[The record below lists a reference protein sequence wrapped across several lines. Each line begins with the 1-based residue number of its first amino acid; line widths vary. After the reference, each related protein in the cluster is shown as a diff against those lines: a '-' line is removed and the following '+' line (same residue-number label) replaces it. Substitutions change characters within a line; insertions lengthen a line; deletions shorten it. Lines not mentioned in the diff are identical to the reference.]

1 MIPPPGFRLPESAH
15 VGAVTLQVADLDR
28 SLAFYRDLVGYHL
41 IDRHASAPRAARLG
55 APGSD
60 VALLELRERPGAR
73 PVPRRGLL
81 GLYHFALLLPDRP
94 SLGRFLRHLQANEVH
109 AGAADH
115 VFSEALYLTDPDGL
129 QMEVYRDLPRDQW
142 QSRDGELVSGVDP
155 IDARGLLQAAGTVP
169 WAGVPSGSI
178 IGHVHLYV
186 GDLAAGEAFY
196 HAGLGLDKTIS
207 TFPGALFLSAGGYH
221 HHIAVNT
228 WAAGAPV
235 ATDADA
241 RLLHWDL
248 IVPDRTAIAAARD
261 SLQHAGAI
269 VEADGDAVRA
279 VDPWSITVRIVAA
292 AR

>member
-1 MIPPPGFRLPESAH
+1 MIPAPGFRLPASAH
-15 VGAVTLQVADLDR
+15 VGAVTLQVADLER
-28 SLAFYRDLVGYHL
+28 SLAFYRDLVGYEV
-41 IDRHASAPRAARLG
+41 IDRREKAPRAARLG
-55 APGSD
+55 AMGSE
-60 VALLELRERPGAR
+60 VTLLELRERPGVR

-94 SLGRFLRHLQANEVH
+94 SLGRFFRHLQANEVH

-155 IDARGLLQAAGTVP
+155 IDTRGLIEAAGTVP
-169 WAGVPSGSI
+169 WTGVPTGSI

-186 GDLAAGEAFY
+186 GDLTAGEAFY
-196 HAGLGLDKTIS
+196 HGGLGLDKTIW

-221 HHIAVNT
+221 HHLGINT

-248 IVPDRTAIAAARD
+248 IVPDQSSTAAARD
-261 SLQHAGAI
+261 SLQQNGAI
-269 VEADGDAVRA
+269 IEEDGDAVRA
-279 VDPWSITVRIVAA
+279 IDPWGIAVRIVTST
-292 AR
+292 R

>member
-1 MIPPPGFRLPESAH
+1 MIAPPGFRLPESTH

-41 IDRHASAPRAARLG
+41 IDRRESAPRAARLG
-55 APGSD
+55 AVGSEI
-60 VALLELRERPGAR
+60 ALLELRERPGAR

-94 SLGRFLRHLQANEVH
+94 SLGRLLRHLQTNEVH

-142 QSRDGELVSGVDP
+142 QSREGELVSGVDP
-155 IDARGLLQAAGTVP
+155 LDARGLLEAAGTVP
-169 WAGVPSGSI
+169 WAGVPAGSI
-178 IGHVHLYV
+178 VGDVHLYV
-186 GDLAAGEAFY
+186 ADLTAGEAFY
-196 HAGLGLDKTIS
+196 HAGLGLDKTIW

-221 HHIAVNT
+221 HHVAVNT
-228 WAAGAPV
+228 WAAGSPV

-248 IVPDRTAIAAARD
+248 IVADRTAVDAARD
-261 SLQHAGAI
+261 SLQRRGAI

-279 VDPWSITVRIVAA
+279 VDPWGITVRIGTGT
-292 AR
+292 R